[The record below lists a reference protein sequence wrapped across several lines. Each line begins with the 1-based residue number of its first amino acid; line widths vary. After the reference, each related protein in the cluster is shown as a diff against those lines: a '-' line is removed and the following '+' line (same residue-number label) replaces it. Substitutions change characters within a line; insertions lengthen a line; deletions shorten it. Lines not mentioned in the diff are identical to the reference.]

1 MQAGEAA
8 AAEAHTT
15 IMESGQDRLMDKA
28 QQVNKEMEE
37 RAGDVLNDMMEEVQ
51 FNKSYT

>member
-1 MQAGEAA
+1 
-8 AAEAHTT
+8 
-15 IMESGQDRLMDKA
+15 MDKA

-37 RAGDVLNDMMEEVQ
+37 RGGDVLNDMMEEVQ